1 MGEGVTLPGLSPRSN
16 AWGPIK
22 LLFFSKFV
30 AAVHHCRVKLKL
42 KLKLKLFHFRLI
54 DWWCILD
61 MACYWTIAGHLKHSF
76 RVGLC
81 AKFWISLR
89 VLFCCVGEFYCRS
102 RKSTNCCVTHFQ
114 EQARYGFLILLPRLP
129 RLPSDISTDP
139 IHQWLL
145 NYLQSFLLKQ
155 SNRFWTSFIVTCCSD
170 CFLLKKKTGIARIV
184 ITITITP

>member
-1 MGEGVTLPGLSPRSN
+1 MGEGVTVTVTLPGFSPGSN
-16 AWGPIK
+16 ACSLNQLKATWLATKPIK

-42 KLKLKLFHFRLI
+42 FHFCLIDCLI

-102 RKSTNCCVTHFQ
+102 RKSTNCNVFVCRDQLCNTFPRTSTLWVFDLVTKVTKWYFN
-114 EQARYGFLILLPRLP
+114 RSN
-129 RLPSDISTDP
+129 PSMAIELSE
-139 IHQWLL
+139 IFF
-145 NYLQSFLLKQ
+145 Y
-155 SNRFWTSFIVTCCSD
+155 
-170 CFLLKKKTGIARIV
+170 
-184 ITITITP
+184 